1 MKSLLTIGQF
11 IEGIIGGIA
20 TYIII
25 YIFQERI
32 LDNEGYFVTGCLVT
46 FGWASIWWV
55 RKISLRLFDSLPRG
69 KGYKKKAVFVIILLS
84 ILCIYLISRYI
95 KFIDKNINE
104 IDQIIGEED
113 DDFDEDDEVDELN

>member
-1 MKSLLTIGQF
+1 MKPLLTIGQF

-25 YIFQERI
+25 YIFQNRL

-55 RKISLRLFDSLPRG
+55 RKISLRLFDSLPSG
-69 KGYKKKAVFVIILLS
+69 KGYKKNAVVIVILLS

-113 DDFDEDDEVDELN
+113 DEVDELN